1 MDDITPAPD
10 KSDPRADIERLETR
24 IDALADTIESCRKF
38 MLASRIAIAIGLAIP
53 AGMIFG
59 VIAAD
64 LAAMIGAVAAF
75 LGGIVF
81 LGSNRSTRDEAQ
93 ADMREAEA
101 QRAHLIDQ
109 IDMRLAGEAVE
120 RAPRGIAFL

>member
-1 MDDITPAPD
+1 MDDIAPTPD
-10 KSDPRADIERLETR
+10 ESDLHANIERLEAR
-24 IDALADTIESCRKF
+24 IDALADIIEGCRKF
-38 MLASRIAIAIGLAIP
+38 MLASRIAIAIGVAIP
-53 AGMIFG
+53 VGMVLG

-64 LAAMIGAVAAF
+64 LAVMIGAVAAF

-101 QRAHLIDQ
+101 QRADLIDQ
-109 IDMRLAGEAVE
+109 IDMRLAGEGVG
-120 RAPRGIAFL
+120 RTPRGIAFL